1 MGLLLLALA
10 VLIVGSI
17 AVIIALVHRRREL
30 ARRDERLLKRA
41 TQETVDLT
49 VRVIKGEAPLPGR

>member
-30 ARRDERLLKRA
+30 AKRDERLLKRA